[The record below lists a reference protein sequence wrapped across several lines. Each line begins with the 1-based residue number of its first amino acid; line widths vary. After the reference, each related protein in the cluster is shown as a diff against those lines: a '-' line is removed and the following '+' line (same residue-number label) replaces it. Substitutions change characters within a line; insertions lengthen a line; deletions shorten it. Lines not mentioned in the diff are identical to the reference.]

1 MQRRVFTAAALAA
14 GASAL
19 APVLVPGA
27 AWAQRQIREGT
38 DYRRLAQP
46 APVDAPAGRIEV
58 VEFFWYACPHC
69 NAFEPLL
76 EAWSRRLPRTVV
88 LRRVPVA
95 FRASFEP
102 QQRLFYTLEV
112 LGRLDL
118 HGKVFQTIHQDR
130 QPIATEDAILD
141 WAQAQG
147 LDRAKVQAA
156 FQSFG
161 VTTKVRRA
169 TALQQAYEVEGVP
182 SLGVAGRFYT
192 DAELAGTMPRAL
204 QVVDDLVAQMRG
216 GR

>member
-1 MQRRVFTAAALAA
+1 MQRRAFTASVLAA

-19 APVLVPGA
+19 APGMA
-27 AWAQRQIREGT
+27 QAQRQIREGT

-46 APVDAPAGRIEV
+46 APVDTPADRIEV
-58 VEFFWYACPHC
+58 VEFFWYSCPHC
-69 NAFEPLL
+69 NAFEPQL
-76 EAWSRRLPRTVV
+76 EAWSRRLPRDVV

-95 FRASFEP
+95 FRPSFEP
-102 QQRLFYTLEV
+102 QQRLFYTLEA

-118 HGKVFQTIHQDR
+118 HGKVFQAIHQDR
-130 QPIATEDAILD
+130 QPTATEEAILG

-182 SLGVAGRFYT
+182 SMGVAGRFYT
-192 DAELAGTMPRAL
+192 DAELAGSMPRAL
-204 QVVDDLVAQMRG
+204 QIVDDLVAQLRS